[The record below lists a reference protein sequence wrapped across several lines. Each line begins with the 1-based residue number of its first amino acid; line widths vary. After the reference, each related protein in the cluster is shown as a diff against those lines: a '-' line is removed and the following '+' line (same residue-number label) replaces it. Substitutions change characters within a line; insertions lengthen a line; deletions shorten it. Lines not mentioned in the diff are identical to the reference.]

1 MRLGKTNDEKQEKP
15 PVAGFGC
22 SSLCFYSISILF
34 IYLSMLVHHSSNPVT
49 DLPLLDRLDLFVAKI
64 ITPLT
69 ETRNRTPVYIAD
81 FCLSF
86 HWRTSYL
93 LTKGSRNSHV
103 SCLQSYRTFSSNI
116 HCAPWSWF
124 FSLSKYGFDQNIPK
138 GTKMNVC

>member
-1 MRLGKTNDEKQEKP
+1 
-15 PVAGFGC
+15 
-22 SSLCFYSISILF
+22 
-34 IYLSMLVHHSSNPVT
+34 MLVHHSSNPVT
-49 DLPLLDRLDLFVAKI
+49 DLLLLDRLDLFVAKI

-116 HCAPWSWF
+116 HCAPWSSF

-138 GTKMNVC
+138 GTKMKVCWSTLQLELGHPWQLCLQYPPYVRVVQSRFEFDIKTPW

>member
-1 MRLGKTNDEKQEKP
+1 MRLDKTNDEKQEKP

-69 ETRNRTPVYIAD
+69 ETRNRTPGYIAD
-81 FCLSF
+81 FGLSF

-93 LTKGSRNSHV
+93 PRVEGTLTFLASRAPELSQAISTVLHGLGSFHYLNMVLIKTFQKGQR
-103 SCLQSYRTFSSNI
+103 
-116 HCAPWSWF
+116 
-124 FSLSKYGFDQNIPK
+124 
-138 GTKMNVC
+138 